1 MEVSDVSLSSIS
13 GFSFHRLPADIAAA
27 EAARPLDAIDRGIGA
42 LLGFAHIPASR
53 AHIKHTPAIG
63 EDAVAVGLG
72 AGVKN
77 FDALDLARRVEPS
90 DQSAALIISRIA
102 FRRHHYGEGCVRI
115 PAQIEILQLPVA
127 RG

>member
-1 MEVSDVSLSSIS
+1 MGVSDVSLSSIS

-27 EAARPLDAIDRGIGA
+27 ESIRPLDAVDRGIGA
-42 LLGFAHIPASR
+42 LLGFAHILASR

-77 FDALDLARRVEPS
+77 FDALDQTRRVEPF
-90 DQSAALIISRIA
+90 DRRALGVISRID
-102 FRRHHYGEGCVRI
+102 
-115 PAQIEILQLPVA
+115 
-127 RG
+127 